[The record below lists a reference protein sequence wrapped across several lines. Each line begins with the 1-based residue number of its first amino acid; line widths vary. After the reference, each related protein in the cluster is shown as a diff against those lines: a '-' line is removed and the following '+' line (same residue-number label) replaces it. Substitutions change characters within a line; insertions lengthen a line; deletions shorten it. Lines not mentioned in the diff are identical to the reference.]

1 MNAKALI
8 QKYNQPGPRY
18 TSYPPVP
25 FWKINHWEVSD
36 WIETIKKG
44 QELPEG
50 TAISIYVHLPYC
62 ESLCTFCGCHKYI
75 TTNHSVEQGY
85 IDTVL
90 KEWEFIASHLD
101 PNTSIAE
108 IHLGGGTPTFFAP
121 SELKRLIDGLT
132 SLFPVSTNVEM
143 GFEAHPN
150 STSTAHLEVL
160 YQSGFRR
167 VSFGIQDYDP
177 QVQKAIHRIQSHEQ
191 VSKCH
196 HEAKQLGYTSIS
208 HDLVFGLPKQ
218 SMEGFEKTVRETI
231 EFKPDR
237 LSLYSYAHVP
247 WIKGTGQRGYDE
259 NDLPNPEEKRAL
271 YEMAKALFL
280 EAGYLE
286 IAMDHFALPED
297 ELAKAYSSNTLHR
310 NFMGYTTNNTKV
322 LIGLGMSAISDSW
335 FGYAQNEKDLKSY
348 QKRIEETHSAW
359 EKGHL
364 LSTEDLEIRKHINQ
378 LMCQF
383 ETEIPFDSHIE
394 FEEMTHKLTP
404 MIQDGLVELTERKVR
419 VTKEGKPFVRN
430 VCMAIDPYLKTPI
443 SKPTFSMTI

>member
-8 QKYNQPGPRY
+8 QKYNQQGPRY

-25 FWKINHWEVSD
+25 FWKINHWEKSD
-36 WIETIKKG
+36 WIETIRKG
-44 QELPEG
+44 QQLPDG

-75 TTNHSVEQGY
+75 TTNHSVEHGY
-85 IDTVL
+85 IDSVL
-90 KEWEFIASHLD
+90 KEWKFIASHLAA
-101 PNTSIAE
+101 NTSIAE

-121 SELKRLIDGLT
+121 NELKRLIDGLI
-132 SLFPVSTNVEM
+132 SYFPLSPNAEM

-150 STSTAHLEVL
+150 STSSAHLDVL

-167 VSFGIQDYDP
+167 VSFGIQDYDHL
-177 QVQKAIHRIQSHEQ
+177 VQQAIHRIQSLEQ

-196 HEAKQLGYTSIS
+196 QEAKQSGYTSIS

-218 SMEGFEKTVRETI
+218 TLSGFEKTVRQTI

-247 WIKGTGQRGYDE
+247 WVKGTGQRGYDE
-259 NDLPNPEEKRAL
+259 NDLPTPEEKRAL
-271 YEMAKALFL
+271 YEMAKELFL

-297 ELAKAYSSNTLHR
+297 ELAKAHSSGILHR

-322 LIGLGMSAISDSW
+322 LIGLGMSAISDTW

-348 QKRIEETHSAW
+348 QKRIEENDNAW

-364 LSTEDLEIRKHINQ
+364 LSAQDLEIRKHINE

-383 ETEIPFDSHIE
+383 ETEIPTDSHME
-394 FEEMTHKLTP
+394 FEKMTQQLIP
-404 MIQDGLVELTERKVR
+404 MIEDGLVEITGRKVK
-419 VTKEGKPFVRN
+419 VTKMGEPFVRN
-430 VCMAIDPYLKTPI
+430 VCMAFDPYLNAPI